1 MAAGQMTPPAC
12 CIRLCNTV
20 RAAHARPV
28 GQHRQP
34 KQGADAPR
42 ASQTP
47 PLSLA
52 FPKSAAHHHRSAVQS
67 NEVYQRPPASTRR
80 ASFGW
85 AADKRFPFRPH
96 KEPDAPF
103 LAPGSKA
110 KRPASPERLALN
122 VQWPYTENSTQPE
135 FVMDRRTSLL
145 TTFALA
151 VGAAGAPKTASAQS
165 TSGMKVTVL
174 YGHPKNA
181 EDFEKYYFGTHMPLV
196 TAAKGGNRSETSRC
210 PPAADGSPAAFYR
223 IFEIWFDSPAEMT
236 AITTS
241 QEWKKVRAD
250 VENFATGGVTRIVS
264 KLD

>member
-1 MAAGQMTPPAC
+1 M
-12 CIRLCNTV
+12 R
-20 RAAHARPV
+20 
-28 GQHRQP
+28 
-34 KQGADAPR
+34 
-42 ASQTP
+42 
-47 PLSLA
+47 
-52 FPKSAAHHHRSAVQS
+52 F
-67 NEVYQRPPASTRR
+67 STRR
-80 ASFGW
+80 SA
-85 AADKRFPFRPH
+85 
-96 KEPDAPF
+96 
-103 LAPGSKA
+103 GSKA
-110 KRPASPERLALN
+110 VRECSGAVPVDDVADPAVGAGEVRLQQVKPRQRLDARRAAGAGPGGFAADARLLRRAEQRTWRRHGCSGLAESLQRLRRRAANARERFATRSTGSASQERLALN

-135 FVMDRRTSLL
+135 SVMDRRTSLL

-151 VGAAGAPKTASAQS
+151 VGAAGATKTASAQS
-165 TSGMKVTVL
+165 TSGMKVTAL

-196 TAAKGGNRSETSRC
+196 AAAKGGNRTETSRC